1 MKEQVKELI
10 IGCLE
15 TYADILLKN
24 TDEEGKVNQLQ
35 IKALLVGYC
44 DLIMDESKE
53 D

>member
-44 DLIMDESKE
+44 DLIMDKIDE
-53 D
+53 